1 MCTQADLAAA
11 RQEMDSLR
19 TQLGAAR
26 YNATS
31 GAEGFRAQLDAAAAA
46 AERDAA
52 SIAGLESRLEDTQR
66 QLAAER
72 ARSAEQVRF
81 CGPNVAVDTSK
92 TVVLTH
98 DTMRSGCSCAGSAA
112 DEWRSGSRVSNAAAG
127 SRCSRA
133 RMPEGAAGAVLGRY
147 ISAAAVPAGC

>member
-1 MCTQADLAAA
+1 MTAA
-11 RQEMDSLR
+11 RQEADSLR

-26 YNATS
+26 DDATS

-72 ARSAEQVRF
+72 ARSAEQVHL
-81 CGPNVAVDTSK
+81 VD
-92 TVVLTH
+92 
-98 DTMRSGCSCAGSAA
+98 
-112 DEWRSGSRVSNAAAG
+112 
-127 SRCSRA
+127 
-133 RMPEGAAGAVLGRY
+133 RMQV
-147 ISAAAVPAGC
+147 